1 VLLPFAVVYTF
12 TIVLEPS
19 GLRALS
25 LELRFGA
32 TFDEESFIVAVCAA
46 LGLASRF

>member
-1 VLLPFAVVYTF
+1 MLLPCAVVYTF
-12 TIVLEPS
+12 GIVLEPS

-25 LELRFGA
+25 LELRFDA

-46 LGLASRF
+46 LALESRF